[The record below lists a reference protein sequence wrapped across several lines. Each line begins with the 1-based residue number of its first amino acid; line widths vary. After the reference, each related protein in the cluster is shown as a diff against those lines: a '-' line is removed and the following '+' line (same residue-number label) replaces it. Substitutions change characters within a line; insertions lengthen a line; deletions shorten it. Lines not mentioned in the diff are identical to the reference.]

1 MSQVPPA
8 VESSG
13 ARAESSRD
21 DERRGN
27 GKKKNKNRNK
37 ASQSSVSAFI
47 GKCKDIKEHVYDAIP
62 GRNGFDVFVK
72 TTREIGEY
80 IARSIKDGGEFRVA
94 LDPED
99 LGFTTLTA
107 PVDPPAT
114 ANAMDI
120 KRWEIK
126 YKAFSEA
133 EERRAKATAQ
143 AFAVVLG
150 QCSPTVI
157 DRIKAN
163 SLYSAVSDSDDI
175 IGLLRLIRTSMY
187 TGATSKNEMHS
198 LIDTRAKFYAFKQ
211 TPRMSNADYLRVFKA
226 NVDAIEHLKGDI
238 GTDNAYILQRIID
251 TGGDVAD
258 ALIVAASTKAVVREE
273 YLAMHFF
280 LHADARRYGS
290 LIANVQNDYVL
301 GTSKYSKTVN
311 RAYDMLVNYVNPSK
325 LGSSDDQDAGMSFY
339 QEGQPRNK
347 PKKKND
353 KNGKNNQ
360 AQGDDEEEAHVNTD
374 DVAQENTTD
383 VGNTNN
389 SSTNQ
394 TAYYDDVSFNIYSTE
409 QIVLLHGLPLRWL
422 LLDSCS
428 ATDIFANASLLSGLH
443 IARTPIWVRCNAR
456 FSSRNRATLA
466 ITPTQCGIT

>member
-13 ARAESSRD
+13 ARADSNRD
-21 DERRGN
+21 DERRVSN
-27 GKKKNKNRNK
+27 KKKSKNRNK
-37 ASQSSVSAFI
+37 ASQSSVSAFLI
-47 GKCKDIKEHVYDAIP
+47 GKCEDIKEHVYDAIP

-80 IARSIKDGGEFRVA
+80 IARSIQDGGEFRVA
-94 LDPED
+94 LDHED

-107 PVDPPAT
+107 PVDPPTNAT
-114 ANAMDI
+114 ARDI

-143 AFAVVLG
+143 AFAIVLG

-163 SLYSAVSDSDDI
+163 SLYSAVSDSDNI
-175 IGLLRLIRTSMY
+175 IGLLRLIRSSMY

-198 LIDTRAKFYAFKQ
+198 LIDTWAKFYAFKQ

-226 NVDAIEHLKGDI
+226 NVDAIEHLNGDL

-251 TGGDVAD
+251 SGGDVAD
-258 ALIVAASTKAVVREE
+258 PLIVAATKAAVREE

-280 LHADARRYGS
+280 LHADTRRFGS
-290 LIANVQNDYVL
+290 LIANVHNDYVL
-301 GTSKYSKTVN
+301 GTSKYPKTLN

-339 QEGQPRNK
+339 
-347 PKKKND
+347 
-353 KNGKNNQ
+353 
-360 AQGDDEEEAHVNTD
+360 
-374 DVAQENTTD
+374 
-383 VGNTNN
+383 
-389 SSTNQ
+389 
-394 TAYYDDVSFNIYSTE
+394 I
-409 QIVLLHGLPLRWL
+409 
-422 LLDSCS
+422 
-428 ATDIFANASLLSGLH
+428 
-443 IARTPIWVRCNAR
+443 
-456 FSSRNRATLA
+456 
-466 ITPTQCGIT
+466 

>member
-1 MSQVPPA
+1 VGILLLDISTLVASRVDKQSIYYTRERSSVLIFTNKRTFKCSRPFTMSQVPPA

-360 AQGDDEEEAHVNTD
+360 AQPRG
-374 DVAQENTTD
+374 
-383 VGNTNN
+383 
-389 SSTNQ
+389 
-394 TAYYDDVSFNIYSTE
+394 
-409 QIVLLHGLPLRWL
+409 
-422 LLDSCS
+422 
-428 ATDIFANASLLSGLH
+428 
-443 IARTPIWVRCNAR
+443 
-456 FSSRNRATLA
+456 
-466 ITPTQCGIT
+466 